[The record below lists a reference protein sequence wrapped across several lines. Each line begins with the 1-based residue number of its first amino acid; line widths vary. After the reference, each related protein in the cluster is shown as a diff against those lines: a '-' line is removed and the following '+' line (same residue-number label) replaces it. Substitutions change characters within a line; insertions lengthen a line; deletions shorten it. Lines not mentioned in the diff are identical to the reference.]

1 MPEPKLPDWKSEILR
16 RLTPLK
22 LSSTREQEIADEIAQ
37 HLDDR
42 YQDLL
47 AASNAPHEA
56 LRQTLD
62 ELDAEYLL
70 AHNLQSVE
78 TDLHREPLALGS
90 ASANTNFFAGL
101 LQDIRYALRMMRNSP
116 GFTAIAVLT
125 FALGIGANT
134 AIFTMMNGLMLHAL
148 PIRDPWS
155 LVEILH
161 HGSDEPEPGFNGFTW
176 DAYESMREGNHV
188 LSEMIIASLNF
199 CVVSGQGLEP
209 QTVSVSNI
217 GGNFFESLGVKPAIG
232 RLISEQDIKDSAPV
246 AVVSYSFW
254 KSHFNANP
262 AIVGQKITADD
273 KPFSIIGVTQRGF
286 YGLSNQAKQ
295 DLWLS
300 QYESPVDRA
309 TPGFMLALLG
319 RLKPGVSIS
328 QARAELSTLFKSAVD
343 RPNGDP
349 FWRQLDLRVVPAG
362 NGVSTPLTQMLSTPL
377 KVLMATVGLLLLLA
391 CANLAGLLLARGAS
405 RQHEMAV
412 RVCLGAART
421 RLLRQTLTESVLLS
435 LIGSALGIFVAYFS
449 IQGLVRVFSSG
460 RFISGLP
467 IHLESL
473 KTPDA
478 SVMLFTV
485 AIALVTGLFC
495 GALPALNASNAEPA
509 SALLPG
515 SRIGETRR
523 QRLFGKGLV
532 ASQVALALVLVSM
545 AGLFL
550 GYLSQLRNNLGF
562 ERNNLLLVTLDFA
575 QSGDNF
581 AQYANFSQELVTR
594 LNAVPGVSSATLS
607 EMSPMEGPGAGAI
620 AVAEDHPEKQPEVS
634 INNISPDY
642 FKTYGT
648 PFLAGR
654 DFSPRDQSG
663 SRVAIINET
672 AARDCFGDEN
682 PIGKHITLN
691 HITMTKEE
699 KTFEVIG
706 VVADAKYNHL
716 EQPAPPT
723 IYGNLF
729 REGELGSHS
738 QLAIRTKVDPSAV
751 DATVRQVEA
760 DVLKN
765 VPIAQMT
772 EMNDQLD
779 STIVP
784 QRLFASLSAAF
795 GALGALL
802 AVIGLYGLLAYTVTR
817 RTHEIGVRV
826 ALGAA
831 DTDVMRIVLRDALW
845 MVCAG
850 LAIGAPL
857 AYWGKRIAAS
867 IIPDL
872 PTASIMPIVAAAA
885 AMIAV
890 GLIAA
895 YLPARRA
902 MRIDPTIALRY
913 E

>member
-1 MPEPKLPDWKSEILR
+1 MPDWKPEILR
-16 RLTPLK
+16 RLAPLK
-22 LSSTREQEIADEIAQ
+22 LSPTRELEIAEEIEQ

-47 AASNAPHEA
+47 ARGLSEDDAFRAA
-56 LRQTLD
+56 LD
-62 ELDAEYLL
+62 ELKDEDLL
-70 AHNLQSVE
+70 ARNLQRVE
-78 TDLHREPLALGS
+78 TDLYSEPLTPGKTSGTL
-90 ASANTNFFAGL
+90 FAGI
-101 LQDIRYALRMMRNSP
+101 LQDVRYSFRMMRKSP
-116 GFTAIAVLT
+116 GFTAIAILT

-148 PIRDPWS
+148 PVRDPGS

-161 HGSDEPEPGFNGFTW
+161 HGSDEPEPGFNGFTR
-176 DAYESMREGNHV
+176 DAYEAMRDGNHV
-188 LSEMIIASLNF
+188 LSEMIVASLNF
-199 CVVSGQGLEP
+199 CVVSGHGLEP

-217 GGNFFESLGVKPAIG
+217 GGNFFEALGVKPAVG
-232 RLISEQDIKDSAPV
+232 RLISEQDIKDSSPV

-254 KSHFNANP
+254 KSHLNASP
-262 AIVGQKITADD
+262 AVIGQKITADD
-273 KPFSIIGVTQRGF
+273 KPFTIIGVTQRGF

-295 DLWLS
+295 DLWLP
-300 QYESPVDRA
+300 QYESI
-309 TPGFMLALLG
+309 ALLG

-328 QARAELSTLFKSAVD
+328 QARAELSTLFKASVD

-349 FWRQLDLRVVPAG
+349 FWRQLDLRVEPAG

-421 RLLRQTLTESVLLS
+421 RLLRQTLTESLLLS
-435 LIGSALGIFVAYFS
+435 LLGSALGIFVAYFS
-449 IQGLVRVFSSG
+449 IEALVRVFASG

-467 IHLESL
+467 IHLEML

-485 AIALVTGLFC
+485 AIALVTGLLC
-495 GALPALNASNAEPA
+495 GALPALNASNTAPA

-515 SRIGETRR
+515 SRIGETKR
-523 QRLFGKGLV
+523 QRLFGRGLV

-575 QSGDNF
+575 QTGDNF
-581 AQYANFSQELVTR
+581 AQYANLSQELVAR
-594 LNAVPGVSSATLS
+594 LNAVPGVSSATFS

-634 INNISPDY
+634 INNISADY

-654 DFSPRDQSG
+654 DFSSRDQSG
-663 SRVAIINET
+663 SRVAILNEA
-672 AARDCFGDEN
+672 AARACFGDEN
-682 PIGKHITLN
+682 PIGKRVTLN

-729 REGELGSHS
+729 REGFVGS
-738 QLAIRTKVDPSAV
+738 QLAIRTKIDPAAV

-760 DVLKN
+760 DVFKN
-765 VPIAQMT
+765 VPIAHMT

-795 GALGALL
+795 GVLGALL

-817 RTHEIGVRV
+817 RTHEIGVRM
-826 ALGAA
+826 ALGAESA
-831 DTDVMRIVLRDALW
+831 DVMRIVVRDALW
-845 MVCAG
+845 MICAG

-857 AYWGKRIAAS
+857 AFWGKRIAAS
-867 IIPDL
+867 LIPDL
-872 PTASIMPIVAAAA
+872 PVASQLPIVVAAAV
-885 AMIAV
+885 MITV

-902 MRIDPTIALRY
+902 MSVDPLIALRY